1 MKFKWGSCFI
11 LFIVIVITVFGIF
24 EKRTYTNIAED
35 KSYLDELYVAQLP
48 ENICLEETE
57 NLSVNLPQVP
67 VIIRVSVLGDVE
79 HIGGTSR
86 QLVKVEDVY
95 KGTEPAVGQDI
106 YLTCSRWS
114 LSLYSEPYS
123 IERGFV
129 NIMEVGEE
137 YLVFI
142 ENQADGLGE
151 KIPVYQVYVENAF
164 TPIFSY
170 QEHENNICETGGES
184 TYVKYNQVCENE
196 FFATTQKNIMKSEN
210 YSLMNLEKLN
220 IQEEMNYSCDTML
233 HIYPTANMD
242 YSVLTDREKSI
253 LDKVIT
259 KFSAYRA
266 KDIVEYMHKE
276 KAYTETRPGEII
288 LFSLAKEIRKF

>member
-1 MKFKWGSCFI
+1 MVYLK
-11 LFIVIVITVFGIF
+11 
-24 EKRTYTNIAED
+24 KRTYTNIAED

-67 VIIRVSVLGDVE
+67 VIIRVSVLEDVE

-142 ENQADGLGE
+142 ENQVDGLGE

-170 QEHENNICETGGES
+170 QEHEIIF
-184 TYVKYNQVCENE
+184 VKQVVNPH
-196 FFATTQKNIMKSEN
+196 M
-210 YSLMNLEKLN
+210 
-220 IQEEMNYSCDTML
+220 
-233 HIYPTANMD
+233 
-242 YSVLTDREKSI
+242 
-253 LDKVIT
+253 
-259 KFSAYRA
+259 
-266 KDIVEYMHKE
+266 
-276 KAYTETRPGEII
+276 
-288 LFSLAKEIRKF
+288 

>member
-1 MKFKWGSCFI
+1 MKCKWGSCFI
-11 LFIVIVITVFGIF
+11 LLIVIVITVFGIF

-129 NIMEVGEE
+129 NIMEVGGE

-151 KIPVYQVYVENAF
+151 KI
-164 TPIFSY
+164 SY

-196 FFATTQKNIMKSEN
+196 FFATTQKGMDALVGLKKEMI
-210 YSLMNLEKLN
+210 EKYN
-220 IQEEMNYSCDTML
+220 
-233 HIYPTANMD
+233 
-242 YSVLTDREKSI
+242 EK
-253 LDKVIT
+253 
-259 KFSAYRA
+259 
-266 KDIVEYMHKE
+266 
-276 KAYTETRPGEII
+276 
-288 LFSLAKEIRKF
+288 

>member
-1 MKFKWGSCFI
+1 M
-11 LFIVIVITVFGIF
+11 ITVFGIF

-67 VIIRVSVLGDVE
+67 VIIRVSVLEDVE

-196 FFATTQKNIMKSEN
+196 FFATTQKGMDALVGLKKEMI
-210 YSLMNLEKLN
+210 EKYN
-220 IQEEMNYSCDTML
+220 
-233 HIYPTANMD
+233 
-242 YSVLTDREKSI
+242 EK
-253 LDKVIT
+253 
-259 KFSAYRA
+259 
-266 KDIVEYMHKE
+266 
-276 KAYTETRPGEII
+276 
-288 LFSLAKEIRKF
+288 

>member
-1 MKFKWGSCFI
+1 MKCKWGSCFI
-11 LFIVIVITVFGIF
+11 LLIVIVITVFGIF

-129 NIMEVGEE
+129 NI
-137 YLVFI
+137 VFI
-142 ENQADGLGE
+142 ENQVDGLGE

-196 FFATTQKNIMKSEN
+196 FFATTQKGMDALVGLKKEMI
-210 YSLMNLEKLN
+210 EKYN
-220 IQEEMNYSCDTML
+220 
-233 HIYPTANMD
+233 
-242 YSVLTDREKSI
+242 EK
-253 LDKVIT
+253 
-259 KFSAYRA
+259 
-266 KDIVEYMHKE
+266 
-276 KAYTETRPGEII
+276 
-288 LFSLAKEIRKF
+288 

>member
-1 MKFKWGSCFI
+1 MKCKWGSCFI
-11 LFIVIVITVFGIF
+11 LLIVIVITVFGIF

-129 NIMEVGEE
+129 NIMEVGGE

-142 ENQADGLGE
+142 ENQVDGLGE

-170 QEHENNICETGGES
+170 QTGGES

-196 FFATTQKNIMKSEN
+196 FFATTQKGMDALVGLKKEMI
-210 YSLMNLEKLN
+210 EKYN
-220 IQEEMNYSCDTML
+220 
-233 HIYPTANMD
+233 
-242 YSVLTDREKSI
+242 EK
-253 LDKVIT
+253 
-259 KFSAYRA
+259 
-266 KDIVEYMHKE
+266 
-276 KAYTETRPGEII
+276 
-288 LFSLAKEIRKF
+288 

>member
-1 MKFKWGSCFI
+1 M
-11 LFIVIVITVFGIF
+11 ITVFGIF

-67 VIIRVSVLGDVE
+67 VIIRVSVLEDVE

-106 YLTCSRWS
+106 Y
-114 LSLYSEPYS
+114 SEPYS

-129 NIMEVGEE
+129 NIMEVGGE

-142 ENQADGLGE
+142 ENQVDGLGE

-196 FFATTQKNIMKSEN
+196 FFATTQKGMDALVGLKKEMI
-210 YSLMNLEKLN
+210 EKYN
-220 IQEEMNYSCDTML
+220 
-233 HIYPTANMD
+233 
-242 YSVLTDREKSI
+242 EK
-253 LDKVIT
+253 
-259 KFSAYRA
+259 
-266 KDIVEYMHKE
+266 
-276 KAYTETRPGEII
+276 
-288 LFSLAKEIRKF
+288 

>member
-123 IERGFV
+123 IERG
-129 NIMEVGEE
+129 
-137 YLVFI
+137 LVFI

-196 FFATTQKNIMKSEN
+196 FFATTQKGMDALVGLKKEMI
-210 YSLMNLEKLN
+210 EKYN
-220 IQEEMNYSCDTML
+220 
-233 HIYPTANMD
+233 
-242 YSVLTDREKSI
+242 EK
-253 LDKVIT
+253 
-259 KFSAYRA
+259 
-266 KDIVEYMHKE
+266 
-276 KAYTETRPGEII
+276 
-288 LFSLAKEIRKF
+288 

>member
-1 MKFKWGSCFI
+1 MKCKWGSCFI
-11 LFIVIVITVFGIF
+11 LLIVIVITVFGIF

-129 NIMEVGEE
+129 NIMEVGGE
-137 YLVFI
+137 YL
-142 ENQADGLGE
+142 
-151 KIPVYQVYVENAF
+151 F

-196 FFATTQKNIMKSEN
+196 FFATTQKGMDALVGLKKEMI
-210 YSLMNLEKLN
+210 EKYN
-220 IQEEMNYSCDTML
+220 
-233 HIYPTANMD
+233 
-242 YSVLTDREKSI
+242 EK
-253 LDKVIT
+253 
-259 KFSAYRA
+259 
-266 KDIVEYMHKE
+266 
-276 KAYTETRPGEII
+276 
-288 LFSLAKEIRKF
+288 

>member
-1 MKFKWGSCFI
+1 M
-11 LFIVIVITVFGIF
+11 ITVFGIF

-129 NIMEVGEE
+129 NIMEWEG
-137 YLVFI
+137 
-142 ENQADGLGE
+142 
-151 KIPVYQVYVENAF
+151 
-164 TPIFSY
+164 
-170 QEHENNICETGGES
+170 NI
-184 TYVKYNQVCENE
+184 
-196 FFATTQKNIMKSEN
+196 
-210 YSLMNLEKLN
+210 
-220 IQEEMNYSCDTML
+220 
-233 HIYPTANMD
+233 
-242 YSVLTDREKSI
+242 
-253 LDKVIT
+253 
-259 KFSAYRA
+259 
-266 KDIVEYMHKE
+266 
-276 KAYTETRPGEII
+276 
-288 LFSLAKEIRKF
+288 

>member
-67 VIIRVSVLGDVE
+67 VII
-79 HIGGTSR
+79 

-142 ENQADGLGE
+142 ENQVDGLGE

-196 FFATTQKNIMKSEN
+196 FFATTQKGMDALVGLKNEMI
-210 YSLMNLEKLN
+210 EKYN
-220 IQEEMNYSCDTML
+220 
-233 HIYPTANMD
+233 
-242 YSVLTDREKSI
+242 EK
-253 LDKVIT
+253 
-259 KFSAYRA
+259 
-266 KDIVEYMHKE
+266 
-276 KAYTETRPGEII
+276 
-288 LFSLAKEIRKF
+288 

>member
-11 LFIVIVITVFGIF
+11 LFIVIAITVFGIF

-67 VIIRVSVLGDVE
+67 VIIRVSVLEDVE

-129 NIMEVGEE
+129 NIMEVGDE
-137 YLVFI
+137 
-142 ENQADGLGE
+142 
-151 KIPVYQVYVENAF
+151 YVENAF

-196 FFATTQKNIMKSEN
+196 FFATTQKGMDALVGLKKEMI
-210 YSLMNLEKLN
+210 EKYN
-220 IQEEMNYSCDTML
+220 
-233 HIYPTANMD
+233 
-242 YSVLTDREKSI
+242 EK
-253 LDKVIT
+253 
-259 KFSAYRA
+259 
-266 KDIVEYMHKE
+266 
-276 KAYTETRPGEII
+276 
-288 LFSLAKEIRKF
+288 